1 MEQMPKLHAA
11 LSTNANVKVLAI
23 SLDEDTVAYQ
33 NANTKLPNFTHFC
46 DFKKWNSPLVESYFI
61 AATPTFF
68 LLDKDKNI
76 IDKYATYD
84 SVMVKLSK

>member
-1 MEQMPKLHAA
+1 MP
-11 LSTNANVKVLAI
+11 
-23 SLDEDTVAYQ
+23 
-33 NANTKLPNFTHFC
+33 
-46 DFKKWNSPLVESYFI
+46 KWNSPLVESYFI